1 MQAFKHLLVIAGL
14 VAFAF
19 AAETDQETSN
29 STDNKITMRVY
40 FTPET
45 SGDLVGMIDKLISK
59 RFQNYN
65 STVNPNTEHYPS
77 VDISIDYDTQ
87 INKLAGKG
95 RNFGVDPVTHVKK
108 SVTKSFINLFDT
120 KNEIVGFSTEGSV
133 FARPQAPEDQKKTF
147 LAAFPDLKVS
157 EVSGGSK

>member
-14 VAFAF
+14 VAFTF

-65 STVNPNTEHYPS
+65 STVNPNNEHYPS

-120 KNEIVGFSTEGSV
+120 TNEIVGFSTEGSV
-133 FARPQAPEDQKKTF
+133 FTRHQAPADQKKNF